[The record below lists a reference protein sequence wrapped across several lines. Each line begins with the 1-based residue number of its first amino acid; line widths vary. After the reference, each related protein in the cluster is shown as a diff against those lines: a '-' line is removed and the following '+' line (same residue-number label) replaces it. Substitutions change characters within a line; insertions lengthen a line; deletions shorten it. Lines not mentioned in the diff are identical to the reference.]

1 MNSEPSIQKGIITNE
16 KGRIPF
22 YYNKQLVY
30 EWEQNLEEVLVYIK
44 APECLLEKN
53 KEIIRKNLQ
62 PGQQMPK
69 LSIVITPTHLTVGL
83 VGLPPYLSEDLS
95 GKVKA
100 SESLWTLDEG
110 EITITLEKALKAET
124 WLSVFKGHE
133 EVNMFQKEEMQK
145 KMLLERF
152 QEEHGGFDFS
162 DAEINGN
169 VPDPKTFM
177 GGIKYA

>member
-1 MNSEPSIQKGIITNE
+1 MNTVQSANGTTNN
-16 KGRIPF
+16 GRIP
-22 YYNKQLVY
+22 YYHNKQLVY
-30 EWEQNLEEVLVYIK
+30 EWEQNLEEVLIYIK
-44 APECLLEKN
+44 APDCLLEKN
-53 KEIIRKNLQ
+53 KEIIRKNLK

-69 LSIVITPTHLTVGL
+69 LTVTITTTHLIVGL

-133 EVNMFQKEEMQK
+133 QINTFQKEEMQK

-177 GGIKYA
+177 GGIA